1 MGKTVTE
8 WTLTEGSVM
17 SDSGR
22 TAAAAEYLVN
32 NQDNQ
37 LSALKKQNEIL
48 ETELRK
54 MSEAQAAQVKEL
66 KCQTELA
73 VQQAQGAEKDARI
86 ARRQSRISIAIA
98 LVVAIK
104 EILTLL
110 LSLSN

>member
-1 MGKTVTE
+1 MCKTVTE
-8 WTLTEGSVM
+8 WALTEDSAT
-17 SDSGR
+17 SDSSCTA
-22 TAAAAEYLVN
+22 TAAAYLVN

-54 MSEAQAAQVKEL
+54 LSEAQAAQAKEL
-66 KCQTELA
+66 KRQTELA
-73 VQQAQGAEKDARI
+73 VEQAQSAERDARI

-110 LSLSN
+110 LRLSN

>member
-1 MGKTVTE
+1 MCKTVTE
-8 WTLTEGSVM
+8 WALTEDSAT
-17 SDSGR
+17 SDSSCTA
-22 TAAAAEYLVN
+22 TAAAYLVN

-54 MSEAQAAQVKEL
+54 LSEAQAAQAKEL
-66 KCQTELA
+66 KRQTELA
-73 VQQAQGAEKDARI
+73 VEQAQSAERDACI

-104 EILTLL
+104 EILTLSL
-110 LSLSN
+110 RLSN